1 MSLAALPSLGQIRL
15 GLVKEV
21 AQGSLSAGDVKTD
34 LGRGSVV
41 AASQGPLNSPQSLRL
56 GGGVGE

>member
-34 LGRGSVV
+34 LGLVC
-41 AASQGPLNSPQSLRL
+41 
-56 GGGVGE
+56 GGGV